1 MVRIDLQYIYI
12 VLTAALVVAVI
23 FDLRYQKIPNWLTL
37 LTFILAV
44 LYHSITHGLSGFLFA
59 VEGGVVGIFVLLL
72 PYIMGGMGAGDA
84 KFMGAIG
91 GLLGPKGI
99 FVAFLLTALTG
110 GVYSVA
116 LLAFYGNL
124 GQTLQRYR
132 LILGT
137 FFVMGKLAYLPP
149 PAQQETVPR
158 LRYGIAIALGTL
170 VTVVMKKNIYGMLH
184 FD

>member
-99 FVAFLLTALTG
+99 FVAFLLTAL
-110 GVYSVA
+110 S
-116 LLAFYGNL
+116 
-124 GQTLQRYR
+124 
-132 LILGT
+132 
-137 FFVMGKLAYLPP
+137 
-149 PAQQETVPR
+149 
-158 LRYGIAIALGTL
+158 
-170 VTVVMKKNIYGMLH
+170 
-184 FD
+184 

>member
-1 MVRIDLQYIYI
+1 M
-12 VLTAALVVAVI
+12 ASVAVI
-23 FDLRYQKIPNWLTL
+23 CDLRYQKIPNWLTFI
-37 LTFILAV
+37 TFVLAV

-59 VEGGVVGIFVLLL
+59 VEGGIVGILVLLL
-72 PYIMGGMGAGDA
+72 PYLMGGMGAGDA

-110 GVYSVA
+110 GVYAVA

-132 LILGT
+132 LILRT
-137 FFVMGKLAYLPP
+137 FFAMGKLMYLPP
-149 PAQQETVPR
+149 PPQQETVPR
-158 LRYGIAIALGTL
+158 LRYGIAIAIGTI
-170 VTVVMKKNIYGMLH
+170 VTVVMKNNVYGMLN